1 MLSCCKGI
9 IYVNYAMLCCWAN
22 HHVCE
27 LYHAIIFLYYVFHL
41 STTFVYSTTLPVH
54 QPFEAV
60 MEVSGVKTRYSEQT
74 MLPAEADILLV
85 TESSSEE
92 DSETDDQS
100 YFPPEVY
107 AQTWQGYITHVMH
120 VVLHCLVFTS
130 YMDCH
135 LLTCLLYKSY
145 IWIISCHHV
154 YIHIIYLNYGMAT
167 HLIKTSYSYIISS
180 CLVFT
185 VIIFWIMAFYPLMYV
200 NYGMPTYLI
209 NTLYSYVMSSCLHSL
224 IFWTMSF
231 HLF

>member
-1 MLSCCKGI
+1 M
-9 IYVNYAMLCCWAN
+9 YVNYIMLSFFCITCS
-22 HHVCE
+22 
-27 LYHAIIFLYYVFHL
+27 L

-107 AQTWQGYITHVMH
+107 AQTWMGYITHVMH

-135 LLTCLLYKSY
+135 PLAYYINHIFELYHA
-145 IWIISCHHV
+145 I
-154 YIHIIYLNYGMAT
+154 M
-167 HLIKTSYSYIISS
+167 
-180 CLVFT
+180 FT
-185 VIIFWIMAFYPLMYV
+185 
-200 NYGMPTYLI
+200 
-209 NTLYSYVMSSCLHSL
+209 
-224 IFWTMSF
+224 
-231 HLF
+231 